1 MARFR
6 LEAGQEEKELGRLI
20 LELAE
25 TRDEK
30 ARATLESRIRD
41 LVDSD
46 SKKKLKFVYDTN
58 DEVHVVVP
66 YLGDRK
72 YSGNDLAHE
81 AMGSI
86 SLRGCGK

>member
-6 LEAGQEEKELGRLI
+6 LDSGKDEKDLGESI
-20 LELAE
+20 LKLAE

-30 ARATLESRIRD
+30 SRSDLESDIRG
-41 LVDSD
+41 LMDSE
-46 SKKKLKFVYDTN
+46 SRKKIKFVYDTE
-58 DEVHVVVP
+58 DTVHIVVP